1 MDAACCF
8 EKSLVRRMV
17 WTSTGGGCLPRFKWV
32 RTLGAACP
40 RSRHITLPAGQLEE
54 ETRLWEGGSPP
65 CGREPPDPGGQL
77 KKETRLWEG
86 GSPPCGRAEGVSRSS
101 GHLEPPVQGRE
112 DPFSL

>member
-8 EKSLVRRMV
+8 EKSLGRRRV

-40 RSRHITLPAGQLEE
+40 RSRHITLPPGQLEE
-54 ETRLWEGGSPP
+54 
-65 CGREPPDPGGQL
+65 
-77 KKETRLWEG
+77 ETRLWEG

-101 GHLEPPVQGRE
+101 GDLEPPVQGRE